1 MVLPACVRSLTRAT
15 PTNCWRA
22 RRRRAS
28 SCSCLERTG
37 ERRAQVCRARPWCR
51 SPSCATAIASLSQ
64 NTRRAAR
71 SRVAEVPNRD
81 ATERQNADL
90 VPLRSVLLSREAG
103 CARFGQSVRVP
114 RHLPG
119 VSGRSLPCGP
129 VLSVREPLSTQLG
142 FPPFRG
148 GLLIADGASHSPV
161 PRCHRLVPRAAE
173 AERPVSRGL
182 ALSGSLGGSLVEHL
196 LVGDRREHLAGAVAP
211 PMVVGIDERGD
222 LPACLV
228 LGGEVP
234 SR

>member
-1 MVLPACVRSLTRAT
+1 MAATHQRKHERLVTPVLPEAHQPRGAY
-15 PTNCWRA
+15 A
-22 RRRRAS
+22 R
-28 SCSCLERTG
+28 
-37 ERRAQVCRARPWCR
+37 
-51 SPSCATAIASLSQ
+51 
-64 NTRRAAR
+64 
-71 SRVAEVPNRD
+71 
-81 ATERQNADL
+81 
-90 VPLRSVLLSREAG
+90 
-103 CARFGQSVRVP
+103 
-114 RHLPG
+114 
-119 VSGRSLPCGP
+119 
-129 VLSVREPLSTQLG
+129 LG